1 MHKKILFISKGE
13 TASST
18 RYRALQYFPFLK
30 KNDWMASHSTIS
42 GGFRAIIA
50 SLIAVHQ
57 ADVVVLLRKTFP
69 MPIFWLLRTLSKKLI
84 FDFDDAIF
92 CNTDGSHSTTRMQRF
107 KHMIR
112 HCDYVF
118 AGNGYLAS
126 HAKQF
131 NPAVEIIPTSIDT
144 DKYHLDCQKELQ
156 TFTLVWIGS
165 SSTKKYLV
173 DILPQL
179 EKAAQSVSNL
189 QLNNISDFQLSS
201 PILKINNIPWH
212 AETEASELNK
222 ADIGI
227 APMLDNNWTKG
238 KCALKVLQYMAS
250 GLPVISSHSGVNAEV
265 IQDQVT
271 GYLLKKN
278 EDWTELIIALQHKK
292 SQLQQMGQQ
301 GKLFVNNE
309 FSIPVVYQKILAAL
323 TQLAKLA

>member
-1 MHKKILFISKGE
+1 MPKSILFISKGE

-18 RYRALQYFPFLK
+18 RYRALQYFPLLK
-30 KNDWMASHSTIS
+30 ENDWMPSHMTIS
-42 GGFRAIIA
+42 GGFGSIIA
-50 SLIAVHQ
+50 SLTAAYH

-69 MPIFWLLRTLSKKLI
+69 KPIFWLLRKLSKNLI

-92 CNTDGSHSTTRMQRF
+92 CNTDGSHSHTRMQRF
-107 KHMIR
+107 KHTIKN
-112 HCDYVF
+112 CDYVF
-118 AGNGYLAS
+118 AGNGYLAK

-131 NPAVEIIPTSIDT
+131 NSAVEIIPTSVDT
-144 DKYHLDCQKELQ
+144 YKYNLNYQKGTQAL
-156 TFTLVWIGS
+156 TLAWIGS

-179 EKAAQSVSNL
+179 EKAAQSVPNL
-189 QLNNISDFQLSS
+189 QLNNIADFQLSS
-201 PILKINNIPWH
+201 SALKINNITWQ

-271 GYLLKKN
+271 GYLMKKN
-278 EDWTELIIALQHKK
+278 EDWPELIIALQHEK
-292 SQLQQMGQQ
+292 SLLQQMGQH

-309 FSIPVVYQKILAAL
+309 FSMSTVYQKILAVL
-323 TQLAKLA
+323 TQLS

>member
-1 MHKKILFISKGE
+1 MHKNILFISKGE

-30 KNDWMASHSTIS
+30 ENDWMASHCTIS
-42 GGFRAIIA
+42 GGIIPIFNTLITA
-50 SLIAVHQ
+50 SK
-57 ADVVVLLRKTFP
+57 ADIVVLLRKTFP
-69 MPIFWLLRTLSKKLI
+69 KPIFWLLRKLSKKLI

-92 CNTDGSHSTTRMQRF
+92 CNTDGSHSHTRMQRF
-107 KHMIR
+107 KHTIKN
-112 HCDYVF
+112 CDYVF
-118 AGNGYLAS
+118 AGNGYLAA

-131 NPAVEIIPTSIDT
+131 NAAVEIIPTSVDAE
-144 DKYHLDCQKELQ
+144 KYNLNCQKEAQAL
-156 TFTLVWIGS
+156 TLVWIGS

-179 EKAAQSVSNL
+179 EKAAESVRDL

-201 PILKINNIPWH
+201 PTLKINNIPWH
-212 AETEASELNK
+212 AKTESSELNK

-227 APMLDNNWTKG
+227 APMLDSNWTKG

-271 GYLLKKN
+271 GYLMKEN
-278 EDWTELIIALQHKK
+278 EDWPELIVALQHKK
-292 SQLQQMGQQ
+292 SLLQQMGQQ

-309 FSIPVVYQKILAAL
+309 FSMPAIYQKILTIL
-323 TQLAKLA
+323 NRLS

>member
-1 MHKKILFISKGE
+1 MPKNILFISKGE

-18 RYRALQYFPFLK
+18 RYRALQYFTLLK
-30 KNDWMASHSTIS
+30 KDDWVANHSTIS
-42 GGFRAIIA
+42 GGLGSIIR
-50 SLIAVHQ
+50 SLIAAHR

-69 MPIFWLLRTLSKKLI
+69 APIFWMLRKLSKKLI

-92 CNTDGSHSTTRMQRF
+92 CNTDGSHSDTRMRRF
-107 KHMIR
+107 KHTIK

-118 AGNGYLAS
+118 AGNGYLAAQ
-126 HAKQF
+126 AKQF
-131 NPAVEIIPTSIDT
+131 NLAIEIIPTSIDT
-144 DKYHLDCQKELQ
+144 GKYNLDIKKNTQ
-156 TFTLVWIGS
+156 TLTLVWIGS

-179 EKAAQSVSNL
+179 EKAAQSAANL
-189 QLNNISDFQLSS
+189 QLNNISDFELSS
-201 PILKINNIPWH
+201 PTLKINNIPWQ

-227 APMLDNNWTKG
+227 APMLDNHWTKG

-278 EDWTELIIALQHKK
+278 EDWVELIIALQHKK
-292 SQLQQMGQQ
+292 SQLQKMGQQ
-301 GKLFVNNE
+301 GKLIVNNE
-309 FSIPVVYQKILAAL
+309 FSMPAVYQKILTIL
-323 TQLAKLA
+323 NRLS

>member
-1 MHKKILFISKGE
+1 MPKNILFISKGE

-18 RYRALQYFPFLK
+18 CYRALQYFPFLK
-30 KNDWMASHSTIS
+30 KNDWSPSHITIS
-42 GGFRAIIA
+42 GGLIPILNT
-50 SLIAVHQ
+50 LIAAHQ

-69 MPIFWLLRTLSKKLI
+69 KLIFWLLRKISKKLI

-92 CNTDGSHSTTRMQRF
+92 CNTDGSHSRTRMQRF
-107 KHMIR
+107 KHTIK

-118 AGNGYLAS
+118 AGNGYLAA

-131 NPAVEIIPTSIDT
+131 NSAVEVIPTSVDT
-144 DKYHLDCQKELQ
+144 DKYNLDCQKEARAL
-156 TFTLVWIGS
+156 TLVWIGS

-179 EKAAQSVSNL
+179 EKAAQSVPDL
-189 QLNNISDFQLSS
+189 QLYNIADFQLSS
-201 PILKINNIPWH
+201 STLKINNIPWQ

-271 GYLLKKN
+271 GYLMKDN
-278 EDWTELIIALQHKK
+278 EAWPELIIALQHKK
-292 SQLQQMGQQ
+292 TQLQQMGQQ

-309 FSIPVVYQKILAAL
+309 FSMPAVYQKILAAL
-323 TQLAKLA
+323 TQLS

>member
-1 MHKKILFISKGE
+1 MHKNILFISKGE

-18 RYRALQYFPFLK
+18 RYRALQYFPYLK
-30 KNDWMASHSTIS
+30 KNGWMASHSTIS
-42 GGFRAIIA
+42 GGFGSIIR
-50 SLIAVHQ
+50 SLIAAHR

-69 MPIFWLLRTLSKKLI
+69 MPIFWLLRALSKKLI

-92 CNTDGSHSTTRMQRF
+92 CNTDGSHSYTRMQRF
-107 KHMIR
+107 R
-112 HCDYVF
+112 HTIKNCDYVF

-144 DKYHLDCQKELQ
+144 DKYHLDYQKDAQAL
-156 TFTLVWIGS
+156 TLVWIGS

-179 EKAAQSVSNL
+179 EKAAETLPHL
-189 QLNNISDFQLSS
+189 QLNNISDFHLSS
-201 PILKINNIPWH
+201 PALKINNIHWQ
-212 AETEASELNK
+212 AETEASELNQ

-227 APMLDNNWTKG
+227 APMLEDDWTKG

-250 GLPVISSHSGVNAEV
+250 GLPVISSYSGVNAEV
-265 IQDQVT
+265 VQDKVT
-271 GYLLKKN
+271 GYLMKKN
-278 EDWTELIIALQHKK
+278 EDWPELIVALQHKK
-292 SQLQQMGQQ
+292 SQLEQMGQQ

-309 FSIPVVYQKILAAL
+309 FSMPVVYQKLLTILNRL
-323 TQLAKLA
+323 S

>member
-1 MHKKILFISKGE
+1 MHKNILFISKGE

-30 KNDWMASHSTIS
+30 KNDWIASHSTIS
-42 GGFRAIIA
+42 GGLRAITA
-50 SLIAVHQ
+50 SLIAAHQ

-69 MPIFWLLRTLSKKLI
+69 MPIFWLLRKLSKKLI

-92 CNTDGSHSTTRMQRF
+92 CNTDGSNSDTRMQRF
-107 KHMIR
+107 KHTIK
-112 HCDYVF
+112 HCDYIF
-118 AGNGYLAS
+118 AGNGYLAA

-131 NPAVEIIPTSIDT
+131 NTTVEIIPTSIDT
-144 DKYHLDCQKELQ
+144 GKYNLDCQKDTQAL
-156 TFTLVWIGS
+156 TLVWIGS
-165 SSTKKYLV
+165 SSTKKYLI

-179 EKAAQSVSNL
+179 ENAAHSVPSL

-201 PILKINNIPWH
+201 PTLKINNIPWH
-212 AETEASELNK
+212 AETEAIELNK

-265 IQDQVT
+265 IQDQAT
-271 GYLLKKN
+271 GYLVKEN
-278 EDWTELIIALQHKK
+278 EDWPELIMVLQHKK

-309 FSIPVVYQKILAAL
+309 FSMPAVYQKILAVL
-323 TQLAKLA
+323 NRLS

>member
-1 MHKKILFISKGE
+1 MHKNILFISKGK

-18 RYRALQYFPFLK
+18 RYRALQYIPFLTK
-30 KNDWMASHSTIS
+30 DGWEPKHITIS
-42 GGFRAIIA
+42 GGLIPVVNT
-50 SLIAVHQ
+50 LIAAHQ

-69 MPIFWLLRTLSKKLI
+69 MPIFWLLRILSKKLI

-92 CNTDGSHSTTRMQRF
+92 CNTDGSHSYTRMQRF
-107 KHMIR
+107 KHTIK

-144 DKYHLDCQKELQ
+144 DKYHLDSQKELQ
-156 TFTLVWIGS
+156 AFTLVWIGS

-179 EKAAQSVSNL
+179 EKAAQSVPDL

-250 GLPVISSHSGVNAEV
+250 GLVVISSHSGVNAEV

-271 GYLLKKN
+271 GYLMKEN
-278 EDWTELIIALQHKK
+278 EAWPELIVALQHKK

-309 FSIPVVYQKILAAL
+309 FSMPAVYQKILAIL
-323 TQLAKLA
+323 NRLC

>member
-30 KNDWMASHSTIS
+30 MNDWIASHSTIS

-50 SLIAVHQ
+50 SLIAAHQ

-107 KHMIR
+107 KHTIR

-165 SSTKKYLV
+165 SSTKKYLL

-323 TQLAKLA
+323 TQLAKQA

>member
-1 MHKKILFISKGE
+1 MHKSILYISKGE

-30 KNDWMASHSTIS
+30 KNDWTPSHITIS
-42 GGFRAIIA
+42 GGFGSIIT
-50 SLIAVHQ
+50 SLIAAHH

-69 MPIFWLLRTLSKKLI
+69 MPIFWLLRKLSKKLI

-92 CNTDGSHSTTRMQRF
+92 CNTDGSHSHTRMQRF
-107 KHMIR
+107 KHTIKN
-112 HCDYVF
+112 CDYIF
-118 AGNGYLAS
+118 AGNGYLAA

-131 NPAVEIIPTSIDT
+131 NSAVEVIPTSVDT
-144 DKYHLDCQKELQ
+144 DKYNLDCQKDARAL
-156 TFTLVWIGS
+156 TLVWIGS

-179 EKAAQSVSNL
+179 EKAAQSVPNL
-189 QLNNISDFQLSS
+189 QLNNIADFQLSS
-201 PILKINNIPWH
+201 PTLKIINIGWQ

-271 GYLLKKN
+271 GYLMEKN
-278 EDWTELIIALQHKK
+278 EDWPELIIALQHKK
-292 SQLQQMGQQ
+292 SLLQQMGLH

-309 FSIPVVYQKILAAL
+309 FSIPAVYQKISAVLYRL
-323 TQLAKLA
+323 N

>member
-1 MHKKILFISKGE
+1 MHKKLLFISKGE

-18 RYRALQYFPFLK
+18 RYRALQYFPFLIQ
-30 KNDWMASHSTIS
+30 AGFSPTHITIS
-42 GGFRAIIA
+42 GGINPIFNT
-50 SLIAVHQ
+50 LIAASK

-69 MPIFWLLRTLSKKLI
+69 APLFWLLRKLSKKLV

-92 CNTDGSHSTTRMQRF
+92 CNTDGSQSCTRMQRF
-107 KHMIR
+107 KHTIKN
-112 HCDYVF
+112 CDYVF
-118 AGNGYLAS
+118 AGNGYLAA

-131 NPAVEIIPTSIDT
+131 NSAVEVIPTSINT
-144 DKYHLDCQKELQ
+144 DKYNLDCQKDTQALK
-156 TFTLVWIGS
+156 LVWIGS
-165 SSTKKYLV
+165 SSTKKYLI

-179 EKAAQSVSNL
+179 EKAAHFVTDL

-201 PILKINNIPWH
+201 TTLKINNIAWQ

-278 EDWTELIIALQHKK
+278 EDWPELIIALQHKK
-292 SQLQQMGQQ
+292 TQLQQMGQQ

-309 FSIPVVYQKILAAL
+309 FSIPAVYQKILAAL
-323 TQLAKLA
+323 NRLN

>member
-1 MHKKILFISKGE
+1 MHKNILFISKGE

-30 KNDWMASHSTIS
+30 KNNWMASHSTIS
-42 GGFRAIIA
+42 GGLRAIIA
-50 SLIAVHQ
+50 SLIAAHQ

-69 MPIFWLLRTLSKKLI
+69 MPIFWLLRKLSKKLI

-92 CNTDGSHSTTRMQRF
+92 CNSDGSNSHTRMQRF
-107 KHMIR
+107 KHTIKN
-112 HCDYVF
+112 CDYVF
-118 AGNGYLAS
+118 AGNGYLAE
-126 HAKQF
+126 HAKKF
-131 NPAVEIIPTSIDT
+131 NAAVGIIPTSVDT
-144 DKYHLDCQKELQ
+144 YKYSLNYQKGTQAL
-156 TFTLVWIGS
+156 TLVWIGS

-179 EKAAQSVSNL
+179 EKAAQSIPDL
-189 QLNNISDFQLSS
+189 QLNNIADFQLSS
-201 PILKINNIPWH
+201 CTLKINNITWQ

-271 GYLLKKN
+271 GYLMKKN
-278 EDWTELIIALQHKK
+278 EDWPELIIALQHEKYL
-292 SQLQQMGQQ
+292 LQQMGQH
-301 GKLFVNNE
+301 GKLVVNNE
-309 FSIPVVYQKILAAL
+309 FSISAVYQKILAVL
-323 TQLAKLA
+323 TQLS

>member
-1 MHKKILFISKGE
+1 MHKNILFISKGE

-30 KNDWMASHSTIS
+30 GNDWVASHITIS
-42 GGFRAIIA
+42 GGLGSIIA
-50 SLIAVHQ
+50 SLIAAHH

-69 MPIFWLLRTLSKKLI
+69 KLIFWLLRKLSKKLI

-92 CNTDGSHSTTRMQRF
+92 CNTDGSHSHTRMQRF
-107 KHMIR
+107 KHTIKN
-112 HCDYVF
+112 CDYVF
-118 AGNGYLAS
+118 AGNGYLAA

-131 NPAVEIIPTSIDT
+131 NAAVEVIPTSVDT
-144 DKYHLDCQKELQ
+144 DKYNLDHKKDAQAL
-156 TFTLVWIGS
+156 TLVWIGS

-179 EKAAQSVSNL
+179 EIAAQSVPNL
-189 QLNNISDFQLSS
+189 QLNNIADFQLSS
-201 PILKINNIPWH
+201 PILKINNIPWQ
-212 AETEASELNK
+212 AETEASELNQ

-278 EDWTELIIALQHKK
+278 EDWPELIIALQHKK
-292 SQLQQMGQQ
+292 SLLQQMGQH

-309 FSIPVVYQKILAAL
+309 FSTPAVYQKILAVL
-323 TQLAKLA
+323 TQLS

>member
-1 MHKKILFISKGE
+1 MPKNILFISKGE
-13 TASST
+13 NASST
-18 RYRALQYFPFLK
+18 RYRALQYFPFLQN
-30 KNDWMASHSTIS
+30 NDWMPRHITIS
-42 GGFRAIIA
+42 GGLAAIVA
-50 SLIAVHQ
+50 SLIAAHH

-69 MPIFWLLRTLSKKLI
+69 MPIFWLLRALSKKLI

-92 CNTDGSHSTTRMQRF
+92 CNTDGSHSRTRMQRF
-107 KHMIR
+107 KHTIK

-131 NPAVEIIPTSIDT
+131 NPAVEVIPTSIDT
-144 DKYHLDCQKELQ
+144 DKYDLNCQKETQAL
-156 TFTLVWIGS
+156 TLVWIGS

-179 EKAAQSVSNL
+179 ENAAHFVPSL

-201 PILKINNIPWH
+201 PILKINNIAWQ

-271 GYLLKKN
+271 GYLMKKN
-278 EDWTELIIALQHKK
+278 EDWPELIIALQHKK
-292 SQLQQMGQQ
+292 SQLNQMGQQ
-301 GKLFVNNE
+301 GKFFVNNE
-309 FSIPVVYQKILAAL
+309 FSMPAVYQKILAVL
-323 TQLAKLA
+323 NRSS